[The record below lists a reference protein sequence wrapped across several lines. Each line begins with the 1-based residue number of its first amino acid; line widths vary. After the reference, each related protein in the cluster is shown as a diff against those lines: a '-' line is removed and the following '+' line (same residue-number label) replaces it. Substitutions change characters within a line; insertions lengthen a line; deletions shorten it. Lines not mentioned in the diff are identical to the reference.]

1 MRHVFSLL
9 YTLVLM
15 AAMWRCFQKMGRM
28 GWEGII
34 PGYRFY
40 VLFDMIY
47 QNGWKVFL
55 LLIPFYNIYV
65 MIKLCMELAPRFHK
79 ARAFGVGMA
88 LLAPVFWSILAF
100 GPAKYLNGNQ
110 AIKGEDAISQFLAKI
125 AGEK

>member
-34 PGYRFY
+34 PGYNLY

-47 QNGWKVFL
+47 QNGWKLFM
-55 LLIPFYNIYV
+55 LLIPIYSIILW
-65 MIKLCMELAPRFHK
+65 IKLNMELAVRFNK
-79 ARAFGVGMA
+79 SRGFGVGMA
-88 LLAPVFWSILAF
+88 LLPPVFWSILAF
-100 GPAKYLNGNQ
+100 GPAKYLDGSQ
-110 AIKGEDAISQFLAKI
+110 AVKGDDAVSQFLAKI